1 MTGRNDAATR
11 NGGASFEAGP
21 TSNRLLSADDL
32 ADRWQVPRSQVY
44 RLAREGRVPA
54 VWIGRYVRFRRAEV
68 EAFEQAGGVSP

>member
-1 MTGRNDAATR
+1 VTALDRPASA
-11 NGGASFEAGP
+11 NGGVGVQGSA

-32 ADRWQVPRSQVY
+32 AERWQVPRSQVY

-54 VWIGRYVRFRRAEV
+54 VWIGRYVRCRPAEV